1 MKKFKRIFYL
11 AYLIFFCFG
20 GFIAINYE
28 NLVLKWDWDFV
39 DTWAGLLRF
48 VLKLGAFGLALF
60 LIEFIIENIHI
71 FTLNKK
77 VKALETEVVDLK
89 SKLYDQTETLAN
101 EIKKPEPINEDE
113 EKNEE

>member
-11 AYLIFFCFG
+11 AYIIFFCFG

-48 VLKLGAFGLALF
+48 VLKLGAIGLVLF
-60 LIEFIIENIHI
+60 LIELVIENIHI
-71 FTLNKK
+71 LTLNKK
-77 VKALETEVVDLK
+77 VKALENEVVDLK
-89 SKLYDQTETLAN
+89 SKLYDQKEAIPKDLDISLPIDN
-101 EIKKPEPINEDE
+101 EGDENNE
-113 EKNEE
+113 